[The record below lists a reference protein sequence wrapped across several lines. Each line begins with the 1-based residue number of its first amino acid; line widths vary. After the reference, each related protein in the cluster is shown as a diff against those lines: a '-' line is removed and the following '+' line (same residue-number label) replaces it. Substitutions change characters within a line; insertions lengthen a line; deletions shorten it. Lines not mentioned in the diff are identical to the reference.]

1 MKKTDFTVAVKI
13 DSNTF
18 KHFALFD
25 TFIRQ
30 RRWRSPAIFAGI
42 MLVFSMIAFSQ
53 SGRVGQAALLGGV
66 LLGVGILLPAVYFVS
81 FERSVRAQIK
91 NFGLTKPR
99 QVYTLRLNQNDGV
112 AVTADKEQAAYRWN
126 ALFAAYRTDR
136 GIYLYAA
143 PTRAYLMPNE
153 QIEGGAD
160 ALWAFLSAVMPTVQL
175 HDCRRHGS

>member
-13 DSNTF
+13 DSAIF

-25 TFIRQ
+25 TFVRQ
-30 RRWRSPAIFAGI
+30 HRWKSPAIFAGI
-42 MLVFSMIAFSQ
+42 MLLFSLIAFSQ
-53 SGRVGQAALLGGV
+53 SGRVEQAALLGGV
-66 LLGVGILLPAVYFVS
+66 LLSVGVLLPAVYFVS

-91 NFGLTKPR
+91 KLGLTKPR

-112 AVTADKEQAAYRWN
+112 TVTADKEQAAYRWD
-126 ALFAAYRTDR
+126 ALFAVYRTDR

-153 QIEGGAD
+153 QIETGAD
-160 ALWAFLSAVMPTVQL
+160 ALWALLSAVMPTAQL
-175 HDCRRHGS
+175 HDCRHHRS